1 MWMNSSGRSLGTAW
15 MPHYWHSPPPRAL
28 TSSSPSPTPLWGISG
43 PLDLLPGRS
52 GLHIFLPSQP
62 LTQASKT
69 VLSRASL
76 FLQPH
81 LSVPL
86 GNNKGHNPAPNLGL
100 PPSTGAPGCL
110 LLRTQPTASF
120 PPGHLPWATSPS
132 WTAPPL
138 WSWPVFLFL
147 CNPHWI
153 QAQKGPDG
161 TDLIHQIPMA
171 WDMQLMT
178 DKYWPS
184 ERVNKS
190 FSTIL
195 GTSCCNLRKQ
205 VMPLKNPMVTDC
217 LMMH

>member
-1 MWMNSSGRSLGTAW
+1 MAGHWAQPGCPTTGTA
-15 MPHYWHSPPPRAL
+15 PHPVPSPPPAPPLPHFGESRAL
-28 TSSSPSPTPLWGISG
+28 WTCSPGGVVCTSSYLPSPSRWPLRLCSAG
-43 PLDLLPGRS
+43 P
-52 GLHIFLPSQP
+52 
-62 LTQASKT
+62 
-69 VLSRASL
+69 L

-100 PPSTGAPGCL
+100 LPSTGAPGCL

-138 WSWPVFLFL
+138 WSRPVFLFL

-153 QAQKGPDG
+153 RAQKDPDG

-171 WDMQLMT
+171 WDTQLMT

-184 ERVNKS
+184 ERGNKS

-205 VMPLKNPMVTDC
+205 VMPLKNPTVTDC